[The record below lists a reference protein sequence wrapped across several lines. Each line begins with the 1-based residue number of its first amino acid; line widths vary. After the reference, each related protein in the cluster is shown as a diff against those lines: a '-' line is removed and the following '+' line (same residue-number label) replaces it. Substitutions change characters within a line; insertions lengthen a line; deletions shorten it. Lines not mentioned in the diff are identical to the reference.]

1 MEETN
6 RKESS
11 MKDKKNW
18 AWLLLFGSLWGISE
32 VAGGGLLYSSEV
44 PLSSIFLAAWALFI
58 LAVARGVVN
67 APGSSTVIGA
77 VATLFKLVNASPF
90 ICHLLGI
97 FMLGVAFD
105 IAASLLGRKPRRFS
119 PANML
124 TGIVGAYGGYALFAV
139 VITYVI
145 RYDIWVAGGL
155 GKVIQHIFVTGS
167 IAAVLASVLVPVGYL
182 LGAGSE
188 SQQERRSGWVY
199 AGTLAGVVLLWILGR
214 MAG

>member
-1 MEETN
+1 
-6 RKESS
+6 
-11 MKDKKNW
+11 MKNKKNW
-18 AWLLLFGSLWGISE
+18 TWLLLFGSLWGISE
-32 VAGGGLLYSSEV
+32 VVGGGLLYASDV
-44 PLSSIFLAAWALFI
+44 PFSSIFLAAWAFFI

-67 APGSSTVIGA
+67 APGTSTVIGI

-105 IAASLLGRKPRRFS
+105 IAASLLGRKTNRFA

-124 TGIVGAYGGYALFAV
+124 TGMVSAYGGYALFAL

-145 RYDIWVAGGL
+145 RYDTWVAGGL
-155 GKVIQHIFVTGS
+155 NKVIQHIFVKGS
-167 IAAVLASVLVPVGYL
+167 MAAALAAVLVPVGYL

-188 SQQERRSGWVY
+188 SRQEHRSGWIY
-199 AGTLAGVVLLWILGR
+199 AGTLAGTVLLWILGR
-214 MAG
+214 IAG